1 MLRRQARLRREYLY
15 RKSLEGKEREEYEK
29 KRLVKVALAEGKP
42 IPTELKGEEEKIR
55 KASELDDDNT
65 AVLRTH
71 VDDEYNKAGLRDPK
85 VGKPSPSQTHTRTH
99 QRPSRLNPTQNIS
112 PPLDQVLITTSR
124 DPSSRLKA
132 FAKELKLVFP
142 NSQRMNRG
150 NQVVPRIVE
159 AAKSHDFTDIVLVQ
173 EHRGEPDGMIVCHL
187 PFGPTAYFGMYNTVL
202 RHDIADSEEIGTV
215 SQQNPHLIFE
225 NFVSK
230 LGLRT
235 ANILK
240 YLFPTTKQ
248 ESRRTVSFIKRGGE
262 GEGECICFRH
272 HSFEEDKSSPDQV
285 SLQEQ
290 GPRFDLRLYQ
300 IKLGT
305 VDQTWVENEWVL
317 RPFHNSKNQKL

>member
-1 MLRRQARLRREYLY
+1 M
-15 RKSLEGKEREEYEK
+15 
-29 KRLVKVALAEGKP
+29 
-42 IPTELKGEEEKIR
+42 
-55 KASELDDDNT
+55 
-65 AVLRTH
+65 
-71 VDDEYNKAGLRDPK
+71 
-85 VGKPSPSQTHTRTH
+85 
-99 QRPSRLNPTQNIS
+99 
-112 PPLDQVLITTSR
+112 
-124 DPSSRLKA
+124 
-132 FAKELKLVFP
+132 FP

-150 NQVVPRIVE
+150 NQVVPRVVE

-225 NFVSK
+225 NFASK

-305 VDQTWVENEWVL
+305 VDQTWAENEWVL
-317 RPFHNSKNQKL
+317 RPFHNSKKQKL

>member
-85 VGKPSPSQTHTRTH
+85 
-99 QRPSRLNPTQNIS
+99 
-112 PPLDQVLITTSR
+112 VLITTSR

-215 SQQNPHLIFE
+215 SQQNPRLIFE

-305 VDQTWVENEWVL
+305 VDQTWAENEWVL
-317 RPFHNSKNQKL
+317 RPFHNSKKQKL